1 MNNNSFNLVE
11 ILKDCPKGTKFY
23 CPLFGD
29 AYFEYV
35 AKSYLTYPIVVSDT
49 KGNPHLFCS
58 DGKFVSGFD
67 GSECF
72 LFPSKEN
79 RDWSTFKAP
88 VKRMKVTDFK
98 PFDKILCR
106 STNEN
111 IWRCG
116 LFSHPRIAD
125 EGKYKYVFTTNGSYD
140 MAIPYNDETAH
151 LVGTAEDCPDYY
163 KWWED

>member
-1 MNNNSFNLVE
+1 MNENLNLVE

-58 DGKFVSGFD
+58 DGKFVSGLD

-88 VKRMKVTDFK
+88 VKKFKVTDFK

-106 STNEN
+106 NFNTEEWFCS
-111 IWRCG
+111 
-116 LFSHPRIAD
+116 LFSHLRKYFEED
-125 EGKYKYVFTTNGSYD
+125 EEFIISSGDCYD
-140 MAIPYNDETAH
+140 RVIPYNEETAH
-151 LVGTAEDCPDYY
+151 LVGTTDDCPDYY
-163 KWWED
+163 KWWEE

>member
-1 MNNNSFNLVE
+1 MNENLNLVE

-88 VKRMKVTDFK
+88 VKKFKITDFK
-98 PFDKILCR
+98 PFDKVLCR
-106 STNEN
+106 DLDTVR
-111 IWRCG
+111 WRCG
-116 LFSHPRIAD
+116 LFSNLVNEKNEQDIYA
-125 EGKYKYVFTTNGSYD
+125 ETICGWYNKV
-140 MAIPYNDETAH
+140 IPYNDETAH

-163 KWWED
+163 KWWER